1 MRSEPNPAGPTLVR
15 PTAPSPSGRMTIQIS
30 RGGLAVLDL
39 LLAKWRPAVDQ
50 QAWDTLMSLDSHAA
64 DILQELDLKTD
75 SVNNPSAYIQRAV
88 SNALRGQSVP
98 GLSHG
103 RDPNPGLVTQ
113 APAAQ
118 GAHYMVAPGIILDEK
133 ATVALQGTAP
143 EIAAQVIAELQ
154 TKDPREVRN
163 PSAYVQ
169 RALSNAKLKAPQVAV
184 PQEIQS
190 AKNVGSDVSARLDD
204 DARHALQEVS
214 PEAAQHILQLL
225 AEAGDKVHNPS
236 AYVMKAVRN
245 HQEGDRV
252 RNDLSERGV
261 GFVDRGDGGGAEG
274 VVDGAELEE
283 ELRLVALD
291 EKAQAALKSLPATS
305 AVQILRNLRKQA
317 RQVSNCSAWVVKAVG
332 NATARPPAAAASAY
346 KRQRV

>member
-1 MRSEPNPAGPTLVR
+1 MRSAEPNPGPTLAR
-15 PTAPSPSGRMTIQIS
+15 PQVPSGRITIQIS

-50 QAWDTLMSLDSHAA
+50 QAWDTLMSLDSHAV

-75 SVNNPSAYIQRAV
+75 TVNNPSAYIQRAV
-88 SNALRGQSVP
+88 SNAVRGQS
-98 GLSHG
+98 GQSHG
-103 RDPNPGLVTQ
+103 RDPNPGVVTQ
-113 APAAQ
+113 VTP
-118 GAHYMVAPGIILDEK
+118 GAHYMVAPGIVLDEK
-133 ATVALQGTAP
+133 ATVALQATAP

-169 RALSNAKLKAPQVAV
+169 RALSNAKLKVAV
-184 PQEIQS
+184 PPQEIQS

-204 DARHALQEVS
+204 DARHALQDVS

-225 AEAGDKVHNPS
+225 AEAGEKVHNPS

-261 GFVDRGDGGGAEG
+261 GFVGLDRGDGGSAEG
-274 VVDGAELEE
+274 AVDGADLDE
-283 ELRLVALD
+283 ELRLVTLD
-291 EKAQAALKSLPATS
+291 EKAQTALKSLPASS
-305 AVQILRNLRKQA
+305 AVQILRNLKKQA

-332 NATARPPAAAASAY
+332 NATARPPAAPASAY